1 MPLSEAQPDALA
13 NIYAKSLFELAEA
26 KGGRAAVEESLA
38 ELEEILELARS
49 NPKFAEFL
57 SSRALPGSARTASLD
72 RIFKGRVSDLTLRF
86 LQVLNAK
93 GRLSYLPPIAG
104 AYDSIVQ
111 ARFGRVEV
119 DVFTVEPLSG
129 DQTARMREQLARTLG
144 KDVILHP
151 YVDGNMI
158 GGVKFRIG
166 DQLVD
171 ASIATRLRAM
181 RDQLHTNGMAKLR
194 GKIDRM
200 LDG

>member
-26 KGGRAAVEESLA
+26 KGGRAAVETCLS

-49 NPKFAEFL
+49 NPKFGELL
-57 SSRALPGSARTASLD
+57 SSRALPAAARSGSLD
-72 RIFKGRVSDLTLRF
+72 KIFKGKVSDLTYKF
-86 LQVLNAK
+86 LQVLNSK
-93 GRLSYLPPIAG
+93 DRLGYLPPIAG
-104 AYDSIVQ
+104 AFDSI
-111 ARFGRVEV
+111 AHTKFGRVEV
-119 DVFTVEPLSG
+119 DVFTVEPLAP
-129 DQTARMREQLARTLG
+129 DQVSRLRDQLASKLA

-166 DQLVD
+166 DQLID
-171 ASIATRLRAM
+171 GSIETKIRAM
-181 RDQLHTNGMAKLR
+181 RDQLNVQGLANLR

-200 LDG
+200 LD